1 MKMSAEEYG
10 RRVRRVGPPSPLG
23 GDCLWA
29 FGVGGSICLLG
40 EVLRGWYLTMGLDK
54 ELAGTLTSC
63 TLVALSALLTTL
75 GLYQKLAAKAGAG
88 TLVPITGFANAVVS
102 AAIEFKTEGRVLGTG
117 AKMFIIAGPVIV
129 YGTLAAGLY
138 GQRLLDAAV
147 KVPLPRIRIRK
158 CGNCTFTLKFSI
170 PQKTDKISPIK
181 EETVMA
187 ARRGDT
193 LLFSTP
199 PVVAAHAA
207 IGGKKEGEGPLAA
220 CFDELSADNFFG
232 QSNWEAAEK
241 EMALRAARLCLKK
254 AETTPDKVSLALA
267 GDLQAQCTASSYAL
281 RELGIPFAGLFG
293 ACSTM
298 AEALGL
304 GAALCSAGM
313 ADGLL
318 AMTSSHFCA
327 AERQFRTPLSYG
339 AVRTPTA
346 QWTAT
351 AAGACLLRPAGEG
364 VQLCAATF
372 GRVQDYK
379 IKDINNMGAAMAPAA
394 AATLLRYLKDT
405 GSAPADFDR
414 IYTGDLGHVGSQL
427 LRDLLAAEGLLLKNH
442 VDCGCILYDAA
453 EQTVKSCGHIL
464 PRLEKGTQKRVLFI
478 ATGALM
484 SQTTFLQKESIPAI
498 AHLVELRS
506 PQQKEENG

>member
-1 MKMSAEEYG
+1 
-10 RRVRRVGPPSPLG
+10 
-23 GDCLWA
+23 
-29 FGVGGSICLLG
+29 
-40 EVLRGWYLTMGLDK
+40 
-54 ELAGTLTSC
+54 
-63 TLVALSALLTTL
+63 
-75 GLYQKLAAKAGAG
+75 
-88 TLVPITGFANAVVS
+88 
-102 AAIEFKTEGRVLGTG
+102 
-117 AKMFIIAGPVIV
+117 
-129 YGTLAAGLY
+129 
-138 GQRLLDAAV
+138 
-147 KVPLPRIRIRK
+147 
-158 CGNCTFTLKFSI
+158 
-170 PQKTDKISPIK
+170 
-181 EETVMA
+181 MA

-193 LLFSTP
+193 LLFPTP

-254 AETTPDKVSLALA
+254 AETTPDNVSLALA
-267 GDLQAQCTASSYAL
+267 GDLQALCTASSYAL
-281 RELGIPFAGLFG
+281 RELGIPFVGLFG

-351 AAGACLLRPAGEG
+351 AAGCCLLRPAGQG
-364 VQLCAATF
+364 VGIAAATL
-372 GRVQDYK
+372 GRVQDYN

-394 AATLLRYLKDT
+394 AATLLHYLADT
-405 GSAPADFDR
+405 HAELRDFDC
-414 IYTGDLGHVGSQL
+414 IYTGDLGLVGSQM
-427 LRDLLAAEGLLLKNH
+427 LRELLAAEGLLLKNH
-442 VDCGCILYDAA
+442 ADCGCLLYDAG
-453 EQTVKSCGHIL
+453 EQRVKSGGSGAGCCAAVLCGHIL
-464 PRLEKGTQKRVLFI
+464 PKLLRRGSRRVLFL

-484 SQTTFLQKESIPAI
+484 SQTTFLQKESIPAV
-498 AHLVELRS
+498 AHLVELS
-506 PQQKEENG
+506 APEKES

>member
-1 MKMSAEEYG
+1 
-10 RRVRRVGPPSPLG
+10 
-23 GDCLWA
+23 
-29 FGVGGSICLLG
+29 
-40 EVLRGWYLTMGLDK
+40 
-54 ELAGTLTSC
+54 
-63 TLVALSALLTTL
+63 
-75 GLYQKLAAKAGAG
+75 
-88 TLVPITGFANAVVS
+88 
-102 AAIEFKTEGRVLGTG
+102 
-117 AKMFIIAGPVIV
+117 
-129 YGTLAAGLY
+129 
-138 GQRLLDAAV
+138 
-147 KVPLPRIRIRK
+147 
-158 CGNCTFTLKFSI
+158 
-170 PQKTDKISPIK
+170 
-181 EETVMA
+181 MA

-193 LLFSTP
+193 LLFPTP

-241 EMALRAARLCLKK
+241 EMTLRAARLCLKK

-281 RELGIPFAGLFG
+281 RELGIPFVGLFG

-351 AAGACLLRPAGEG
+351 AAGCCLLQPQGEG
-364 VQLCAATF
+364 VGIAAATF
-372 GRVQDYK
+372 GRVQDYQVR
-379 IKDINNMGAAMAPAA
+379 DINNMGAAMAPAA
-394 AATLLRYLKDT
+394 YDTLRAYFADT
-405 GSAPADFDR
+405 HTGPADYDAIF
-414 IYTGDLGHVGSQL
+414 TGDLGELGHEIVM
-427 LRDLLAAEGLLLKNH
+427 DLFRQDGVDMTRNYE
-442 VDCGCILYDAA
+442 DCGMLLYDRDRQDMHAGGSGCGCSAA
-453 EQTVKSCGHIL
+453 VFNGYLLTGLKQGRWRRIL
-464 PRLEKGTQKRVLFI
+464 FAP
-478 ATGALM
+478 TGALL
-484 SQTTFLQKESIPAI
+484 SPTSSFQGESIPGI
-498 AHLVELRS
+498 CHLVCVSTER
-506 PQQKEENG
+506 